1 MVSNQCTFV
10 YSRNIY
16 EAPIFAKSLLNV
28 RNHYVKLFFFFL
40 TIAASTLELL
50 SFSMPVCFLLKNE
63 IKWNSVNHRK
73 WSDLLGKSN
82 ASCSAT
88 KVQTAQYI
96 ILSFLEILPLC
107 LTGILSFFK
116 SFYFIPSNLLSP
128 QWSVMERNQ
137 ALKADSPMIESR
149 ILPSVVVWSGA

>member
-1 MVSNQCTFV
+1 MSKQRAEEIVSETVPRACLF
-10 YSRNIY
+10 NI
-16 EAPIFAKSLLNV
+16 IV
-28 RNHYVKLFFFFL
+28 
-40 TIAASTLELL
+40 LELL